1 MSSAI
6 YIIFDTLKGKN
17 AMSPARSALLSLL
30 VREPLT
36 GYDLAQQLNA
46 RFTPFWPIRYNQIYP
61 ELARLEAEGFVK
73 YTVVEPSSYRPAKKV
88 YEVTPAGMEALR
100 QWAKTPTTPAAIHD
114 EFLLKMYNVW
124 LLEPEQASLQINEQR
139 EVHVQRAT
147 YYQGHIEEL
156 KNQLESNAQNYQEP
170 LSASIAALRF
180 GLGYERHYIAWC
192 DSMLDMISASHD
204 EVTHGE
210 RTESL

>member
-1 MSSAI
+1 M
-6 YIIFDTLKGKN
+6 KGKN

-61 ELARLEAEGFVK
+61 ELARLEADGFVK
-73 YTVVEPSSYRPAKKV
+73 YTVIESHSYRPAKKV
-88 YEVTPAGMEALR
+88 YEVTPAGTEALR
-100 QWAKTPTTPAAIHD
+100 QWAKTPTALAVRHD
-114 EFLLKMYNVW
+114 EFLLKIYNVW
-124 LLEPEQASLQINEQR
+124 LLEPEQASLQIHEQR
-139 EVHVQRAT
+139 EMHVQRAM
-147 YYQGHIEEL
+147 YYEEHIEEL
-156 KNQLESNAQNYQEP
+156 KDRIKSNAQNYQEP

-192 DSMLDMISASHD
+192 DSMLDMLSASHD
-204 EVTHGE
+204 EVTHAK
-210 RTESL
+210 RTESQ